1 MATKQRGFHVHL
13 VSTSTKSKPNTEFDC
28 TVEKVHLVGDSIA
41 AHMLFSQPCL
51 EYYFIKN
58 YNTKLAGACHRT

>member
-41 AHMLFSQPCL
+41 AHILLVNHVLSITL
-51 EYYFIKN
+51 
-58 YNTKLAGACHRT
+58 